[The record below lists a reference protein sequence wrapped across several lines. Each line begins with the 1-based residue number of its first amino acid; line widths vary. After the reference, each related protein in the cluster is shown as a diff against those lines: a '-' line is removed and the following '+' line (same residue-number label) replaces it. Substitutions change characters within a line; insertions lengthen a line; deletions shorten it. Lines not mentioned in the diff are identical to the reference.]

1 MNSIAQIIPQT
12 RRVAVELAAELY
24 DLKTTPCVRSGFC
37 CKNVPCAY
45 GEPVPGERA
54 CRFLE
59 TERDLGG
66 GVTQYRCGRYDWI
79 RENVEGWEWYPA
91 FGAGCGSALFNEPRE
106 YVLDK
111 LREKGEWTDQLSG
124 LERFMRSIEAAR

>member
-1 MNSIAQIIPQT
+1 M
-12 RRVAVELAAELY
+12 ELAAELY

-37 CKNVPCAY
+37 CKRAPCAY
-45 GEPVPGERA
+45 GEAVEGGNA

-59 TERDLGG
+59 VETDLGD
-66 GVTQYRCGRYDWI
+66 GVVQYACGNYAWILANAPDW
-79 RENVEGWEWYPA
+79 GWYPA

-111 LREKGEWTDQLSG
+111 LREKGEWADQLSR
-124 LERFMRSIEAAR
+124 LERFMRSIEVVR